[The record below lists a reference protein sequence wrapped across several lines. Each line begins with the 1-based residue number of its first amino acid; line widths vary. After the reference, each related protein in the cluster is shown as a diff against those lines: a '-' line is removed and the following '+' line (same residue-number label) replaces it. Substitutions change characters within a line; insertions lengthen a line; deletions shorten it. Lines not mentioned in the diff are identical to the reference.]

1 MSLSY
6 LKTRIL
12 QSTITFFFWSLNEG
26 KILSEICRTN
36 FSKENL
42 FEKEI
47 SIQMKSQHKKMSV
60 NLIKLR
66 REHGEQWFSST
77 SLTSLYLL
85 DVYGNG
91 LAASMCRK
99 SIAS

>member
-77 SLTSLYLL
+77 SLTSLYHVY
-85 DVYGNG
+85 VYGNTF
-91 LAASMCRK
+91 AAYMSRR